1 MISRCLSRAPATRS
15 RCGRRPSSGV
25 SIPTSGIP
33 SARSSAARRPSDDAF
48 DARRGPVLAS
58 GDPRRR
64 ACSLAVGLRL
74 ARLARVQAVRAVD
87 PRSLFHLEAVADLD
101 KLPEA
106 LVPVRR
112 RGFAACLA
120 KNENNLWMALRVT
133 IVNMWWGF
141 LSGTVSGVIA
151 GLVLGRSDKLSRI
164 FQPFVVAMNS
174 VPRIALVPL
183 IILMFGLGD
192 MSKIVTAWIVVFFVV
207 FFNTFE
213 GTRAVDRDQIAAAR
227 LLGASEMTLLRTVV
241 IPSALAWVFA
251 SLTPA
256 VSFALIGVIVGE
268 FIGAERG
275 LGKLII
281 EAEARANA
289 SEMMVAIF
297 AMMIVGIV
305 LAAIVRRVQ
314 SYLLRWQPQFDASP
328 ASTP

>member
-1 MISRCLSRAPATRS
+1 M
-15 RCGRRPSSGV
+15 V
-25 SIPTSGIP
+25 
-33 SARSSAARRPSDDAF
+33 
-48 DARRGPVLAS
+48 
-58 GDPRRR
+58 
-64 ACSLAVGLRL
+64 
-74 ARLARVQAVRAVD
+74 
-87 PRSLFHLEAVADLD
+87 
-101 KLPEA
+101 
-106 LVPVRR
+106 
-112 RGFAACLA
+112 
-120 KNENNLWMALRVT
+120 
-133 IVNMWWGF
+133 
-141 LSGTVSGVIA
+141 A

-164 FQPFVVAMNS
+164 FQPFIVAMNS

-275 LGKLII
+275 IGKLII

-314 SYLLRWQPQFDASP
+314 SYLLRWQPQFDAK
-328 ASTP
+328 A